1 MKNITTL
8 VNKYKAEY
16 ARKYCE
22 LNDISQCKKSPC
34 SCKLAAEISA
44 YIEGIIPSEFQSCSL
59 QDFNGVTKGGDVV
72 LSKQESKNIK
82 DKISKLC
89 WNKTTEEIV
98 NLKPRELDS
107 YCVLGERRENGE
119 NIIIC
124 GESKE
129 KIGRSMIAALIMK
142 MAIRQRVYPVRY
154 LESYEW
160 VEYTLLKNLLTN
172 KENIQE
178 SFEYK
183 VADWLVI
190 DNIDKRYYG
199 TAAQEAYIKDS
210 IEPFFYSR
218 LKDNCSTILVF
229 KQNIF
234 CDTYKEDFE
243 KIFGNAMKQIV
254 FSDKSHR
261 ICIENKK

>member
-1 MKNITTL
+1 MRDITNL

-16 ARKYCE
+16 AHKYCG
-22 LNDISQCKKSPC
+22 LNDISQCTKSPC

-44 YIEGIIPSEFQSCSL
+44 YIEGIIPPEFKSYSIHNFDGKNKDGNIVLASSEAL
-59 QDFNGVTKGGDVV
+59 
-72 LSKQESKNIK
+72 EIKN
-82 DKISKLC
+82 KIAKLC
-89 WNKTTEEIV
+89 WNKTAKEIR
-98 NLKPRELDS
+98 NLTPRELDS
-107 YCVLGERRENGE
+107 HCVLGARRENGE

-142 MAIRQRVYPVRY
+142 MVIRQRVDPVRY

-160 VEYTLLKNLLTN
+160 TEYTFLKNLLTN

-183 VADWLVI
+183 VVDWLVV

-199 TAAQEAYIKDS
+199 TPAQETFVRDAID
-210 IEPFFYSR
+210 PFFYSR
-218 LKDNCSTILVF
+218 LKDNYSTILIF

-234 CDTYKEDFE
+234 SNEYKEDFE

-254 FSDKSHR
+254 FSDKSHH
-261 ICIENKK
+261 ICISHKK